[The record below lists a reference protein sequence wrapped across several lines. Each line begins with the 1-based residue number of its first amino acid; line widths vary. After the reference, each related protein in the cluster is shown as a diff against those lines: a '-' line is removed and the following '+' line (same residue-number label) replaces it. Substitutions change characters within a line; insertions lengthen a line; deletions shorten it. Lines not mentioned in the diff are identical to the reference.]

1 MYTNHEK
8 YALVNGVMLDGTRD
22 MTPRTRL
29 AVCVDGDRIAAV
41 CDAADVPEGYARV
54 DLGGKYL
61 LPGLINLH
69 VHLPASGKPRKKP
82 SDPKK
87 LVKLITSNGLMRR
100 IGVKMCEG
108 YARTELLSGVTTI
121 RTVGGVADFDTIIR
135 DAARRGPGWWRPI
148 WRCRYP
154 AGTWPGRWPM
164 RPARRRRPRP
174 SWRRS
179 RRKSPT

>member
-1 MYTNHEK
+1 MYINHEK

-22 MTPRTRL
+22 MTPRTGL

-54 DLGGKYL
+54 DLDGKYL

-108 YARTELLSGVTTI
+108 YARTELLSGH
-121 RTVGGVADFDTIIR
+121 
-135 DAARRGPGWWRPI
+135 
-148 WRCRYP
+148 
-154 AGTWPGRWPM
+154 
-164 RPARRRRPRP
+164 
-174 SWRRS
+174 
-179 RRKSPT
+179 